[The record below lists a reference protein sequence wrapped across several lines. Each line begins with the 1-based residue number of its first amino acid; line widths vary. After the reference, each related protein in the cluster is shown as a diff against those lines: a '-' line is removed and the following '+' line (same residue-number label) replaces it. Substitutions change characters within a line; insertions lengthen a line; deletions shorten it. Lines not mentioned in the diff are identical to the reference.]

1 VTPVLATNGSCEV
14 EHLLVRLA
22 TDDEFRARLA
32 RSPSSVLAE
41 YEIELSPTELPG
53 EVVLPPRRQLAD
65 ALHTMSGGH
74 LAPAR
79 SSFPPRAKFWPA
91 LRLSVR
97 TTVG

>member
-1 VTPVLATNGSCEV
+1 VTPVLATNGSGEA

-32 RSPSSVLAE
+32 LSPSSVLAE
-41 YEIELSPTELPG
+41 YDIQLSATELPG
-53 EVVLPPRRQLAD
+53 EVVLPPRRQLAE
-65 ALHTMSGGH
+65 ALHAMSGGH

-91 LRLSVR
+91 LRLPAR
-97 TTVG
+97 TAVG